1 MTAGRALRRLAA
13 PTLPVPVLVEGS
25 YELPACIGKRSLVFA
40 ISGSGRTDEVN
51 HAAAEAARREA
62 RLVMVTTG
70 GWLVDLAESCGAPV
84 VRIPEEVQPAR
95 AAFGAV
101 LASLMS
107 VLDEIGLLP
116 EAGRWIETAVAQL
129 DRRRQ
134 ELARPDNL
142 ATRLAARLIGRHV
155 TIQGDAALGVVAA
168 ERWKAQ
174 INQNARQ
181 PASFSAQ
188 PNASHNEA
196 VAWDCERTGESPTE
210 AVVLLRHQ
218 REDPR
223 VARDMDMLADY
234 LRGKVPVQAVRADG
248 DGRLAILM
256 DLIMIGDFVSLRMA
270 ELNGVDPSSMP
281 FISET
286 LKEGLVPPTL
296 SRTAGPKKERSH
308 GAP

>member
-1 MTAGRALRRLAA
+1 
-13 PTLPVPVLVEGS
+13 
-25 YELPACIGKRSLVFA
+25 
-40 ISGSGRTDEVN
+40 
-51 HAAAEAARREA
+51 
-62 RLVMVTTG
+62 
-70 GWLVDLAESCGAPV
+70 V
-84 VRIPEEVQPAR
+84 VRIRAEVQPAR
-95 AAFGAV
+95 VAFGTI
-101 LASLMS
+101 LASLLS

-174 INQNARQ
+174 VNQNARQ

-188 PNASHNEA
+188 PTASHNEA

-210 AVVLLRHQ
+210 AVVLVRHQ

-308 GAP
+308 GTP